1 MIPES
6 NRRVNKLEDI
16 KGETEFSRK
25 IYKNRIFPL
34 LKKTLS
40 PLTIL
45 LQNGKAKAGFILL
58 IAMVVF
64 AVVGIFYTPY
74 PPNAYLFARSLR
86 PSAAHLLGTTVYG
99 QDVFSQLLGGA
110 APTLMIGFSVGILG
124 TLISVF
130 VGVLS
135 GFASKRVNEAIN
147 AVVNVFLVVPGVLLI
162 MLFGSYFLGM
172 HQNLGYLP
180 TIIIL
185 VVTGWAFGART
196 FRSVTLS
203 VGKRDFILSS
213 ILIGE
218 NRINIIFRQIIKSI
232 MPVIVSNF
240 FFTAMYGTMGL
251 TFVEYLGVGNL
262 QQVNWGTM
270 LYWAI
275 NNEAYLVGEWWWIL
289 PPAIMISMLMFAFIL
304 LNFGMDQIANPSL
317 RVFAKR
323 KTKKVNT

>member
-1 MIPES
+1 MS
-6 NRRVNKLEDI
+6 NIQETKSNDNLI
-16 KGETEFSRK
+16 LGLKGSRY
-25 IYKNRIFPL
+25 IGIL
-34 LKKTLS
+34 LKIFK
-40 PLTIL
+40 PIGML
-45 LQNGKAKAGFILL
+45 LQNNKSKAGFMLL
-58 IAMVVF
+58 LSIVVF
-64 AVVGIFYTPY
+64 AIVGIFYTPF
-74 PPNAYLFARSLR
+74 PPNAYLFKNSLP
-86 PSAAHLLGTTVYG
+86 PSYSHLLGTTGYG
-99 QDVFSQLLGGA
+99 QDVFSQLIGGA

-135 GFASKRVNEAIN
+135 GFASKAVNEVIN
-147 AVVNVFLVVPGVLLI
+147 AIVNVFLVIPGVLLI
-162 MLFGSYFLGM
+162 MLFGAYFLGI
-172 HQNLGYLP
+172 HQNLGYFP
-180 TIIIL
+180 TILIL

-203 VGKRDFILSS
+203 VAKRDYILSS

-218 NRINIIFRQIIKSI
+218 KRLSIIFRQIIKSI

-289 PPAIMISMLMFAFIL
+289 PPAILISVLMFAFIL
-304 LNFGMDQIANPSL
+304 LNFGMDEIANPAL
-317 RVFAKR
+317 RVFKV
-323 KTKKVNT
+323 KKEKVKS

>member
-1 MIPES
+1 MEGVKSEIRFAS
-6 NRRVNKLEDI
+6 RINKKGILSLI
-16 KGETEFSRK
+16 KK
-25 IYKNRIFPL
+25 ILDPL
-34 LKKTLS
+34 A
-40 PLTIL
+40 IL
-45 LQNGKAKAGFILL
+45 LQNNKAKVGFTML

-64 AVVGIFYTPY
+64 AIVGIFYTPY
-74 PPNAYLFARSLR
+74 SPNAYLFAKSLG
-86 PSAAHLLGTTVYG
+86 PSSDHLLGTTVYG

-110 APTLMIGFSVGILG
+110 APTLMIGFSVGIIG
-124 TLISVF
+124 TLISVS
-130 VGVLS
+130 VGVFS

-147 AVVNVFLVVPGVLLI
+147 AVVNVFLVIPGVLLI

-275 NNEAYLVGEWWWIL
+275 NNEAYLVGEWWWII

-317 RVFAKR
+317 RVFAR
-323 KTKKVNT
+323 KKSKKVKS

>member
-1 MIPES
+1 MS
-6 NRRVNKLEDI
+6 NIQENKTKEGIISNLRENRAFDI
-16 KGETEFSRK
+16 
-25 IYKNRIFPL
+25 L
-34 LKKTLS
+34 LKLIK
-40 PLTIL
+40 PLGVL
-45 LQNGKAKAGFILL
+45 LQNNKAKAGFILL
-58 IAMVVF
+58 LSIIIF
-64 AVVGIFYTPY
+64 AVIGIFYTPY
-74 PPNAYLFARSLR
+74 PPNAYLFKKSIP
-86 PSAAHLLGTTVYG
+86 PSYTHLLGTTGYG
-99 QDVFSQLLGGA
+99 QDVFSQLIGGA
-110 APTLMIGFSVGILG
+110 APTLLIGFSVGILG

-135 GFASKRVNEAIN
+135 GFASKGANEVIN
-147 AVVNVFLVVPGVLLI
+147 AIVNVFLVIPGVLLI
-162 MLFGSYFLGM
+162 MLFGAYFLGI
-172 HQNLGYLP
+172 HQNLGYFP
-180 TIIIL
+180 TILIL

-203 VGKRDFILSS
+203 VAKRDYILSS

-218 NRINIIFRQIIKSI
+218 KKMSIIFRQIIKSI

-289 PPAIMISMLMFAFIL
+289 PPAILIAVLMFSFIL
-304 LNFGMDQIANPSL
+304 LNFGMDEIANPAL
-317 RVFAKR
+317 RVFKIKKNKV
-323 KTKKVNT
+323 KT

>member
-1 MIPES
+1 MNSLDGLKDGSELS
-6 NRRVNKLEDI
+6 NRISNNGIISLLRKLYSP
-16 KGETEFSRK
+16 FSV
-25 IYKNRIFPL
+25 
-34 LKKTLS
+34 
-40 PLTIL
+40 L
-45 LQNGKAKAGFILL
+45 LQNGKAKAGFFLL
-58 IAMVVF
+58 VAMLVF
-64 AVVGIFYTPY
+64 AVVGIFYTPFS
-74 PPNAYLFARSLR
+74 PNAYIFPKSL
-86 PSAAHLLGTTVYG
+86 PPNSVNLLGTTVYG
-99 QDVFSQLLGGA
+99 QDVFSQLLAGA
-110 APTLMIGFSVGILG
+110 APTLMIGFSVGIFG
-124 TLISVF
+124 TMISVF

-135 GFASKRVNEAIN
+135 GFASKRVNEIIN
-147 AVVNVFLVVPGVLLI
+147 GVVNIFLVVPGVLLI

-172 HQNLGYLP
+172 RQNLGYVP

-185 VVTGWAFGART
+185 VITGWAFGART

-218 NRINIIFRQIIKSI
+218 NRMNIIFRQIIKSI

-289 PPAIMISMLMFAFIL
+289 PPAIMISILMFAFIL

-317 RVFAKR
+317 RVFSK
-323 KTKKVNT
+323 KKVRKVEQ

>member
-1 MIPES
+1 MEGVKSETGFAGGI
-6 NRRVNKLEDI
+6 NK
-16 KGETEFSRK
+16 KGILSLVKK
-25 IYKNRIFPL
+25 ILAPMA
-34 LKKTLS
+34 
-40 PLTIL
+40 IL
-45 LQNGKAKAGFILL
+45 LQNNKAKVGFIML
-58 IAMVVF
+58 ISMVVF

-74 PPNAYLFARSLR
+74 PPNAYFFAKSLG
-86 PSAAHLLGTTVYG
+86 PSPGHLLGTTVYG

-110 APTLMIGFSVGILG
+110 APTLMIGFSVGIIG
-124 TLISVF
+124 TLISVS
-130 VGVLS
+130 VGVFS

-147 AVVNVFLVVPGVLLI
+147 AVVNVFLVIPGVLLI

-185 VVTGWAFGART
+185 VTTGWAFGART

-262 QQVNWGTM
+262 QQVNWGGG
-270 LYWAI
+270 LAPVI
-275 NNEAYLVGEWWWIL
+275 NDLNLDVAQGIIFGIAGESGSGKSTL
-289 PPAIMISMLMFAFIL
+289 AQVHP
-304 LNFGMDQIANPSL
+304 DQ
-317 RVFAKR
+317 
-323 KTKKVNT
+323 